1 MSETITQLKAIQTV
15 FTPTIY
21 FYTLGHDLKSHHS
34 VVMSVDLLQLLPVEV
49 QDEGQVVVQVKLWQR
64 KQEKTRQ
71 NLVPCRKYK
80 I

>member
-1 MSETITQLKAIQTV
+1 MCETVTQLKAIQTV

-21 FYTLGHDLKSHHS
+21 SYTLGHDLKSHHS
-34 VVMSVDLLQLLPVEV
+34 VVMSVALLQFLPVEV

-64 KQEKTRQ
+64 KQEKQDR
-71 NLVPCRKYK
+71 